1 MSRRTEIGLAALT
14 ALVFACG
21 GGPRTEDSAA
31 PEQRTVLRVEND
43 NFSDMRIYV
52 WRGGQRIRIGVAN
65 AKSVS
70 TIPLN
75 RTIVVGTQTLRF
87 EADPIGG
94 RTSSVS
100 EQITVSPGEEIV
112 LRIPPT

>member
-1 MSRRTEIGLAALT
+1 MLRRTAMALAT
-14 ALVFACG
+14 LVLACG
-21 GGPRTEDSAA
+21 GGPRTEDTAS

-52 WRGGQRIRIGVAN
+52 WRNSQRIRVGVAN
-65 AKSVS
+65 AKSVT

-75 RTIVVGTQTLRF
+75 RTLVIGIQTLRV

-94 RTSSVS
+94 QGSAVS

>member
-1 MSRRTEIGLAALT
+1 MHHRNAMALATLT
-14 ALVFACG
+14 LLVLACG
-21 GGPRTEDSAA
+21 GGPQPRDDAA
-31 PEQRTVLRVEND
+31 PDQRTVLRVEND

-52 WRGGQRIRIGVAN
+52 WRSGQRIRIGVAN

-70 TIPLN
+70 TIVLS
-75 RTIVVGTQTLRF
+75 RTIVLGIQTLRF

-94 RTSSVS
+94 RSSAVS

-112 LRIPPT
+112 LRIPP

>member
-1 MSRRTEIGLAALT
+1 MLRRTAMALAALV
-14 ALVFACG
+14 LACG
-21 GGPRTEDSAA
+21 GGPRTEESAS

-52 WRGGQRIRIGVAN
+52 WRNSQRIRVGVAN
-65 AKSVS
+65 AKSVT

-75 RTIVVGTQTLRF
+75 RTLVVGIQTLRV

-94 RTSSVS
+94 RSSSVS
-100 EQITVSPGEEIV
+100 EQITVTEGEEIV